1 MKKIILGTVAILLLL
16 SGCGDKKLKSEEQI
30 TINSG
35 EISSGIV
42 IGKELQ
48 AFTFKDQFD
57 KDTSLSSSTKKVMF
71 AFTKPTGHLT
81 KMYMAD
87 KKPDYLTSRDVIF
100 IADISGMPSLIA
112 KMFAI
117 PDMQESKYPI
127 LLIKEKEKALRFRNE
142 KHKDAVMIITLDNKI
157 VKNVKFLTNEQDLK
171 KEID

>member
-1 MKKIILGTVAILLLL
+1 MKKLMFGIIAAVLLF
-16 SGCGDKKLKSEEQI
+16 SGCGNEKLENKKQVIIK
-30 TINSG
+30 TG
-35 EISSGIV
+35 EISSGII

-48 AFTFKDQFD
+48 SFTFKDQFD
-57 KDTSLSSSTKKVMF
+57 KDTSLLSSTKKVMF

-81 KMYMAD
+81 KMYMSD
-87 KKPDYLTSRDVIF
+87 KKPDYLTSRDIIF
-100 IADISGMPSLIA
+100 VADISGMPSLIA

-117 PDMQESKYPI
+117 PDMKESKYPI

-157 VKNVKFLTNEQDLK
+157 VKSVKFVTNEQDLK

>member
-1 MKKIILGTVAILLLL
+1 MKKLILGVITTLLLFN
-16 SGCGDKKLKSEEQI
+16 GCGNKKLEDKEKV

-42 IGKELQ
+42 VGKELQ
-48 AFTFKDQFD
+48 AFTFKDQFG
-57 KDTSLSSSTKKVMF
+57 KDTSLESSTKKVMF

-81 KMYMAD
+81 KMYMSD
-87 KKPDYLTSRDVIF
+87 KKPDYLSSRDILF

-117 PDMQESKYPI
+117 PDMQESKYPM

-142 KHKDAVMIITLDNKI
+142 KHKNAVMIITLKNKI
-157 VKNVKFLTNEQDLK
+157 VQNVKFVTNEQDLK